1 MERSMEKQAQEMTR
15 AAREMTQAARELR
28 RAVDRLTELHQRPN
42 RASALTEL
50 LGFGGLSEEEAERLV
65 REAVH
70 EVRAEISRSVSS
82 ARPTKRSYPL
92 PPRRRQR
99 SGSVAGKSAVSARVT
114 APLNAPLIVLDT
126 GVVVRALT
134 GRPDSASS
142 EVVRAV
148 QTAEVRLAVS
158 DAFLIETTR
167 VLREPRAES
176 RIGSAGRPSRS
187 RWTWHSWGATITP
200 RDTTGRACQTQ

>member
-1 MERSMEKQAQEMTR
+1 VGVLRKKFSR
-15 AAREMTQAARELR
+15 TQKR
-28 RAVDRLTELHQRPN
+28 
-42 RASALTEL
+42 
-50 LGFGGLSEEEAERLV
+50 V
-65 REAVH
+65 RNVG
-70 EVRAEISRSVSS
+70 S

-114 APLNAPLIVLDT
+114 TSPVAPLIVLDT

-142 EVVRAV
+142 EVVLAV
-148 QTAEVRLAVS
+148 QTGEVRLAVC

-167 VLREPRAES
+167 VLREPRVES
-176 RIGSAGRPSRS
+176 RIGSAGR
-187 RWTWHSWGATITP
+187 AFEVAL
-200 RDTTGRACQTQ
+200 DLAFMGRHHRP